1 MTTETMTLREALS
14 EKKLIEKKIQF
25 SLDEKIIHVTTH
37 GSKII
42 DGLST
47 DEWADKVKSNY
58 QSLTDNMRRY
68 NALSKAIL
76 NANVNHR
83 ITVKKFKGF
92 ESTNETEEISFAEA
106 IARKNFF
113 KIILMP
119 YIETQLAEITR
130 ASRKYETECQKAI
143 SLVAEET
150 NKACATKDTMSS
162 RNRES
167 IEENFKKIFEVTY
180 HDPLKAA
187 KLMAAAKDQVE
198 SYLNSIDASLGH
210 LTEVTDVTI
219 EY

>member
-14 EKKLIEKKIQF
+14 EKKLIEKKIHY
-25 SLDEKIIHVTTH
+25 SLDEKIIHVSTH

-42 DGLST
+42 DGLSI
-47 DEWADKVKSNY
+47 DEWADKVRSNY

-76 NANVNHR
+76 NANVNYR

-92 ESTNETEEISFAEA
+92 ESTNETEEITFAEA

-113 KIILMP
+113 KNILMP
-119 YIETQLAEITR
+119 YIKTQLVEITR
-130 ASRKYETECQKAI
+130 ASKKYEIECQKAI
-143 SLVAEET
+143 TLVAEET

-167 IEENFKKIFEVTY
+167 IEENFKKIFEVKY

-187 KLMAAAKDQVE
+187 KLLELAKDQVE
-198 SYLNSIDASLGH
+198 SYLNSIDSSLGH
-210 LTEVTDVTI
+210 LTEVTNVTI

>member
-25 SLDEKIIHVTTH
+25 SLNEKIIHVTTH

-119 YIETQLAEITR
+119 YIETQLVEITR

>member
-1 MTTETMTLREALS
+1 MTTETMTLRAALS
-14 EKKLIEKKIQF
+14 EKKLLEKKIHH
-25 SLDEKIIHVTTH
+25 SLNEKFIHVTTH

-42 DGLST
+42 DGLSI

-58 QSLTDNMRRY
+58 QSLTDNIRRY

-76 NANVNHR
+76 NANVNHQ

-92 ESTNETEEISFAEA
+92 ESTNETEEITFAEA

-113 KIILMP
+113 KDILMP
-119 YIETQLAEITR
+119 YIETQLVEVVR
-130 ASRKYETECQKAI
+130 ASKKYETECQKAI

-150 NKACATKDTMSS
+150 NKACSTKDTMSS

-187 KLMAAAKDQVE
+187 KLMESAKDQVE
-198 SYLNSIDASLGH
+198 SYLNSIDSSLGH
-210 LTEVTDVTI
+210 LTEVTNVTI